1 MDGRPPPARLPVGLV
16 LAARRGRHRSAEC
29 HRVRVELGEVAE
41 GLMELTTSTRRHVR
55 RCERCALFNNQL
67 DANNRALAAIFR
79 AGSAPGA
86 PAPLAPRDEA
96 AHSKEAR

>member
-1 MDGRPPPARLPVGLV
+1 
-16 LAARRGRHRSAEC
+16 
-29 HRVRVELGEVAE
+29 VRVELGEVAE

-79 AGSAPGA
+79 ARSASGA
-86 PAPLAPRDEA
+86 PAPLTPRDEA
-96 AHSKEAR
+96 AHAK